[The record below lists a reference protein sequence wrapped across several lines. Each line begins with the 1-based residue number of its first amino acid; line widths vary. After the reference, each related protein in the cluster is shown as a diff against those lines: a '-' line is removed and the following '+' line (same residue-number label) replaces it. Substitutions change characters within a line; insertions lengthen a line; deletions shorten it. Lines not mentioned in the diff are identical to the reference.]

1 MKIVLANTAGFCFG
15 VNNAVNI
22 ANDLLEN
29 SKTKVYMLGPIINNE
44 QVVDDLKKKGIE
56 KISDISE
63 ALEDGKVIVRAH
75 GVTADMYNEL
85 EESNLE
91 VVDATC
97 PYVAKIHRL
106 VSEKYKEGYKI
117 VIAGDRE
124 HPEVKGVNGWCDG
137 SALIANSPED
147 VEGFETI
154 EGKSCLVAQTTIRK
168 EIFEGIHIKLKEKC
182 KNVIKFDT
190 ICNATSNRQEEA
202 EKIAR
207 LSDVMI
213 VIGSR
218 NSSNTQ
224 KLFEISSKFCEETY
238 LVETYGDLPPMDI
251 KKIKMLGITAG
262 ASTPERIIKEV
273 VEKMDELNKQEN
285 ELSFEEA
292 FENSI
297 VTLKSGEIA
306 TGKIIG
312 YNNAEIYVDL
322 GYKSD
327 GIIPIEEYSDDP
339 DFSPEENIKIGDE
352 IEVFIVRVNDGE
364 GNVMLSKKKV
374 DSIKSIDLIEEAYEN
389 KSKVTGKVVEITNGG
404 IVASVKGVR
413 VFIPASQISD
423 RYVKDLGEYLR
434 QTVTIKIIEFNKQ
447 KRKIVGSRRAVL
459 SSEREMLEGQ
469 VWENIEVGNKYEGVV
484 KSLMNFGAF
493 VDIGGVDGLVHISEI
508 SWNKVKHPSDVL
520 KVGDKVEV
528 TVLDFNKDKKRISL
542 GMKKDEDNPWF
553 EAEKRYNVDDI
564 VKGQV
569 VRLVPF
575 GAFVE
580 LEKGLDGLVHIS
592 QISNVRL
599 GKPGDV
605 LKVGQEV
612 EAKVVEVNVEAKKI
626 NLSIKEVNPIDPEG
640 YVPEPPKEKEKIE
653 EDVKEPA
660 QEPIP
665 SEHTEVLTN
674 TIADAL
680 KESVEAAE
688 EIAPETEIKA
698 PADVAEENVA
708 AEPEKAMV
716 EAAVEEASE
725 VAAEAAKDAVEVAE
739 EGPVEITKD
748 VNEELTDEKVAG
760 KVKKPA
766 KTKATK
772 KAEAPAK
779 TDEGSLTGAVEEAT
793 EEAKKDAE

>member
-1 MKIVLANTAGFCFG
+1 MKIVLAKTAGFCFG

-22 ANDLLEN
+22 ANDLLIN
-29 SKTKVYMLGPIINNE
+29 CKTKVYMLGPIINNE
-44 QVVDDLKKKGIE
+44 QVVNDLREKGAE

-63 ALEDGKVIVRAH
+63 ASEDGKIIIRTH
-75 GVTADMYNEL
+75 GVTSDIYREL
-85 EESNLE
+85 EESHLE

-97 PYVAKIHRL
+97 PYVSKIHKL
-106 VSEKYKEGYKI
+106 VREKYQEGYRI
-117 VIAGDRE
+117 VIAGDSE
-124 HPEVKGVNGWCDG
+124 HPEVKGINGWCEN
-137 SALIANSPED
+137 SALIANNPED
-147 VEGFETI
+147 VDQFEI
-154 EGKSCLVAQTTIRK
+154 SEEKCCLVAQTTIIK
-168 EIFEGIHIKLKEKC
+168 EKFEDIYDKLKEKC
-182 KNVIKFDT
+182 KKVIKFDT
-190 ICNATSNRQEEA
+190 ICNATINRQEEA
-202 EKIAR
+202 ERIAR
-207 LSDVMI
+207 MSDVML

-224 KLFEISSKFCEETY
+224 KLFEISSRFCEETY
-238 LVETYGDLPPMDI
+238 LVETYGDLPPIDI
-251 KKIKMLGITAG
+251 KRIKMLGITAG

-273 VEKMDELNKQEN
+273 IEKMDELNKQEN

-292 FENSI
+292 FEDSI
-297 VTLKSGEIA
+297 VTLRSGEIA

-327 GIIPIEEYSDDP
+327 GIIPIDEYSDDP
-339 DFSPEENIKIGDE
+339 DFTPEENIKIGDE

-389 KSKVTGKVVEITNGG
+389 NANVTGKVVEITNGG

-413 VFIPASQISD
+413 VFIPASQVSE
-423 RYVKDLGEYLR
+423 RYVKDLNEYLR

-447 KRKIVGSRRAVL
+447 RKKIVGSRRAVL
-459 SSEREMLEGQ
+459 SAEREQMEGQ
-469 VWENIEVGNKYEGVV
+469 VWDNIEVGNKYEGVV

-542 GMKKDEDNPWF
+542 GMKKEEDNPWF
-553 EAEKRYNVDDI
+553 EADKKYKVNDI

-599 GKPGDV
+599 AKPGDV

-612 EAKVVEVNVEAKKI
+612 EAKIIEVNVEAKKI

-640 YVPEPPKEKEKIE
+640 YVPEPPKEAEKKPVSEPVPAKE
-653 EDVKEPA
+653 V
-660 QEPIP
+660 IP

-680 KESVEAAE
+680 KAPVEAAE
-688 EIAPETEIKA
+688 EL
-698 PADVAEENVA
+698 
-708 AEPEKAMV
+708 EPE
-716 EAAVEEASE
+716 
-725 VAAEAAKDAVEVAE
+725 
-739 EGPVEITKD
+739 G
-748 VNEELTDEKVAG
+748 
-760 KVKKPA
+760 
-766 KTKATK
+766 
-772 KAEAPAK
+772 KAEAPAEDK
-779 TDEGSLTGAVEEAT
+779 SAESENAPVDVAAETSEDVPAETT
-793 EEAKKDAE
+793 EEAPAEEQLEAKAEEPVEAADEASKDAE